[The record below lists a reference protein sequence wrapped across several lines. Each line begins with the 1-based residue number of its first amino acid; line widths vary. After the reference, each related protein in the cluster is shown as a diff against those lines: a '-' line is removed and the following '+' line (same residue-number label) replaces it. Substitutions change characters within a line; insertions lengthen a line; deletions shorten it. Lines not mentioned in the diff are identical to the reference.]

1 MDEYER
7 ECVHVRVCEYDH
19 NCAYVRLILSKSV
32 CVYVG
37 EKDLNSICMGNES
50 GYLMFDVCERA
61 YMEAYEN
68 EISQKGGRVQ
78 NIKRLENQY
87 DVGF

>member
-1 MDEYER
+1 M
-7 ECVHVRVCEYDH
+7 C
-19 NCAYVRLILSKSV
+19 
-32 CVYVG
+32 VG

-50 GYLMFDVCERA
+50 GYLMFDVSERA

-68 EISQKGGRVQ
+68 EIRSQNGGRVQ

-87 DVGF
+87 DVWF